1 MYIHHA
7 ARTTSHTYA
16 HVQMYV
22 VNTHTRA
29 HSMLNAAVGN
39 VNTILVKA
47 EKTRETRVFATEK
60 LLIGRRCSDQQS
72 SLLLPS

>member
-1 MYIHHA
+1 
-7 ARTTSHTYA
+7 
-16 HVQMYV
+16 MYV

-29 HSMLNAAVGN
+29 HSMLNADASN

-60 LLIGRRCSDQQS
+60 LLIGR
-72 SLLLPS
+72 